1 MQGIRCLF
9 VYGYFI
15 IINISVTWPTA
26 CVKQQHTIFQIIEL
40 SLLDILSMIFAMQMM
55 KITGVVVI
63 FCSRIY
69 ILTIVNK

>member
-9 VYGYFI
+9 VYRYFI
-15 IINISVTWPTA
+15 IINIFVTWPTA

-69 ILTIVNK
+69 ILTTVNK